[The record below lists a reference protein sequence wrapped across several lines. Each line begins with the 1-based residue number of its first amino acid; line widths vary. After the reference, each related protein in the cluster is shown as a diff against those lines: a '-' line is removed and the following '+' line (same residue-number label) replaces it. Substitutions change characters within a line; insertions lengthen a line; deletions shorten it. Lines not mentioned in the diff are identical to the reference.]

1 LSHPLV
7 KVYIIYPMQELKV
20 DRELDI
26 RGEVCPFTF
35 VKSKLVLEQMNE
47 GEVLRVIIDYEPSAE
62 NVPKSMREE
71 GQEVLAV
78 NKIGENLWEI
88 LVRKKR

>member
-1 LSHPLV
+1 
-7 KVYIIYPMQELKV
+7 MA

-35 VKSKLVLEQMNE
+35 VKSKLVLEEMELGQ
-47 GEVLRVIIDYEPSAE
+47 VLRVILDYPPSVE

-78 NKIGENLWEI
+78 NQLDNNTWEI
-88 LVRKKR
+88 LIRKVK

>member
-1 LSHPLV
+1 
-7 KVYIIYPMQELKV
+7 MA

-35 VKSKLVLEQMNE
+35 VKSKLVLEQME
-47 GEVLRVIIDYEPSAE
+47 LGQVLRVLLDYPPSVE

-71 GQEVLAV
+71 GQEVLAI
-78 NKIGENLWEI
+78 NKLDNNTWEI
-88 LVRKKR
+88 LIRKAK

>member
-1 LSHPLV
+1 
-7 KVYIIYPMQELKV
+7 MA

-35 VKSKLVLEQMNE
+35 VKSKLVLEQME
-47 GEVLRVIIDYEPSAE
+47 LGQVLRVILDYPPSVE

-71 GQEVLAV
+71 GQEVLAI
-78 NKIGENLWEI
+78 NQLDSNTWEI
-88 LVRKKR
+88 LIRKVK

>member
-1 LSHPLV
+1 
-7 KVYIIYPMQELKV
+7 MA

-35 VKSKLVLEQMNE
+35 VKSKLVLEQME
-47 GEVLRVIIDYEPSAE
+47 PGQVLRVILDYPPSVE

-71 GQEVLAV
+71 GQEVLAI
-78 NKIGENLWEI
+78 NQLDNNTWEI
-88 LVRKKR
+88 LIRKVK

>member
-1 LSHPLV
+1 
-7 KVYIIYPMQELKV
+7 MA

-35 VKSKLVLEQMNE
+35 VKSKLVLEQME
-47 GEVLRVIIDYEPSAE
+47 LGQVLRVVLDYPPSVE

-71 GQEVLAV
+71 GQEVLAI
-78 NKIGENLWEI
+78 NKLDNNTWEI
-88 LVRKKR
+88 LIRKAR

>member
-1 LSHPLV
+1 MKQEAPSSV
-7 KVYIIYPMQELKV
+7 RWSSSPMA

-35 VKSKLVLEQMNE
+35 VKSKLVLEQME
-47 GEVLRVIIDYEPSAE
+47 LGQVLRVVLDYPPSVE

-71 GQEVLAV
+71 GQEVLAI
-78 NKIGENLWEI
+78 NKLDNNTWEI
-88 LVRKKR
+88 LIRKAR

>member
-1 LSHPLV
+1 
-7 KVYIIYPMQELKV
+7 MA

-35 VKSKLVLEQMNE
+35 VKSKLVLEQME
-47 GEVLRVIIDYEPSAE
+47 LGEVLRVVLDYPPSVE

-71 GQEVLAV
+71 GQEVLAI
-78 NKIGENLWEI
+78 NKLDNNTWEI
-88 LVRKKR
+88 LIRKAK

>member
-1 LSHPLV
+1 
-7 KVYIIYPMQELKV
+7 MA

-35 VKSKLVLEQMNE
+35 VKSKLVLEQME
-47 GEVLRVIIDYEPSAE
+47 LGQVLRVVLDYPPSVE

-71 GQEVLAV
+71 GQEVLAI
-78 NKIGENLWEI
+78 NKLDNNAWEI
-88 LVRKKR
+88 LIRKAK

>member
-1 LSHPLV
+1 
-7 KVYIIYPMQELKV
+7 MEELKA
-20 DRELDI
+20 DKELDI

-35 VKSKLVLEQMNE
+35 VKSKLVLEQMKE

-78 NKIGENLWEI
+78 NRIDEGLWEI
-88 LVRKKR
+88 LVRKRR

>member
-1 LSHPLV
+1 MREV
-7 KVYIIYPMQELKV
+7 KVDK
-20 DRELDI
+20 ELDI

-35 VKSKLVLEQMNE
+35 VKSKLVLEQMKE
-47 GEVLRVIIDYEPSAE
+47 GEVLRVLIDYEPSAE

-71 GQEVLAV
+71 GQEVIAV

>member
-1 LSHPLV
+1 M
-7 KVYIIYPMQELKV
+7 KY

-26 RGEVCPFTF
+26 RGDVCPFTF
-35 VKSKLVLEQMNE
+35 VKSKLVLEQMDK
-47 GEVLRVIIDYEPSAE
+47 GEVLRVIVDYKPSAE

-78 NKIGENLWEI
+78 NQIGEREWEI
-88 LVRKKR
+88 IVRKVR

>member
-1 LSHPLV
+1 
-7 KVYIIYPMQELKV
+7 MA

-35 VKSKLVLEQMNE
+35 VKSKLVLEQME
-47 GEVLRVIIDYEPSAE
+47 RGQVLRVILDYPPSVE

-78 NKIGENLWEI
+78 NQLDNNTWEI
-88 LVRKKR
+88 LIRKVK

>member
-1 LSHPLV
+1 
-7 KVYIIYPMQELKV
+7 MQEVKV

-35 VKSKLVLEQMNE
+35 VKSKLVLESME
-47 GEVLRVIIDYEPSAE
+47 VGEVLRVVVDYPPSAE

-71 GQEVLAV
+71 GQEVIAV
-78 NKIGENLWEI
+78 NRIGENLWEI
-88 LVRKKR
+88 LIRKRR

>member
-1 LSHPLV
+1 M
-7 KVYIIYPMQELKV
+7 KY

-26 RGEVCPFTF
+26 RGDVCPFTF
-35 VKSKLVLEQMNE
+35 VKSKLVLEQME
-47 GEVLRVIIDYEPSAE
+47 KGEILRVIVDYKPSAE

-78 NKIGENLWEI
+78 NQIGSSEWEI
-88 LVRKKR
+88 LVRKVR

>member
-1 LSHPLV
+1 M
-7 KVYIIYPMQELKV
+7 K
-20 DRELDI
+20 ELDI

-35 VKSKLVLEQMNE
+35 VKSKLVLEQME
-47 GEVLRVIIDYEPSAE
+47 VGQVLRVILDYPPSVE

-78 NKIGENLWEI
+78 NRLEEGVWEI
-88 LVRKKR
+88 LIRKAK

>member
-1 LSHPLV
+1 
-7 KVYIIYPMQELKV
+7 MQEVKA
-20 DRELDI
+20 DKELDI

-35 VKSKLVLEQMNE
+35 VKSKLVLEQMKE

-71 GQEVLAV
+71 GQEVIAV

>member
-1 LSHPLV
+1 M
-7 KVYIIYPMQELKV
+7 KY

-26 RGEVCPFTF
+26 RGDVCPFTF
-35 VKSKLVLEQMNE
+35 VKSKLVLEQME
-47 GEVLRVIIDYEPSAE
+47 KGEILRVIVDYRPSAE

-78 NKIGENLWEI
+78 NQIGSSEWEI
-88 LVRKKR
+88 IVRKVR